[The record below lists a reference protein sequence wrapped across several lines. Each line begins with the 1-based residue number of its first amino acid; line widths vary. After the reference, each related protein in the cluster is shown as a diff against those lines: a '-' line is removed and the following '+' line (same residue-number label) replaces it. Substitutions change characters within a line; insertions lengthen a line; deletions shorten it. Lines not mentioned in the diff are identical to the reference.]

1 MIPNLA
7 RRHSRSPQ
15 RRRHGSH
22 YLDHYL
28 VCHFTTLCAIGLT
41 DLLRLIVAACLVET
55 VSAATMRP
63 GYGDDHTHSYVQGEV
78 LARLVVHA
86 TTPAKDTLPIPDP
99 ETIANMTRE
108 QAVWA
113 LQQIANAAK

>member
-1 MIPNLA
+1 M
-7 RRHSRSPQ
+7 
-15 RRRHGSH
+15 
-22 YLDHYL
+22 DHHL
-28 VCHFTTLCAIGLT
+28 VCHFAAIYDIGLT
-41 DLLRLIVAACLVET
+41 NPRRLIVAACLVET
-55 VSAATMRP
+55 VSAASMSP
-63 GYGDDHTHSYVQGEV
+63 GYRYDHTHSYVQGEV